1 MHGEMRHKFK
11 HGDMRG
17 MHMHGDMKKGWMMM
31 KFLKKYLTEED
42 MKELTV
48 KKMDMKI
55 LQTEQKLEY
64 LKLIRDKIEKNQI
77 KKE

>member
-1 MHGEMRHKFK
+1 MRHKFK

-64 LKLIRDKIEKNQI
+64 LKLIRDKIEKNPI